1 MKILTIGRREWIIE
15 VDDLKNKDNLKNNYF
30 LTVLKSVQGFCRIW
44 GNIVGQQE
52 RRDESHKG
60 IN

>member
-1 MKILTIGRREWIIE
+1 M
-15 VDDLKNKDNLKNNYF
+15 KNKYF

>member
-1 MKILTIGRREWIIE
+1 MKILTIGRRESIIG
-15 VDDLKNKDNLKNNYF
+15 VDDLKNKYF